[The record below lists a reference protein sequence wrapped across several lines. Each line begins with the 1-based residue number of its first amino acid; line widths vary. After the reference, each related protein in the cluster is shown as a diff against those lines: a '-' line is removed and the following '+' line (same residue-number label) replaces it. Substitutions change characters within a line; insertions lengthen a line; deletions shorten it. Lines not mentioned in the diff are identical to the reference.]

1 MNLSWGKSME
11 RRWLRRMLGL
21 FAIIIIIFLLAFVV
35 GGYFI
40 YDSLTRIP
48 PRCEGAAMN
57 DKRENSPAAFFAR
70 YAETDLIVDD
80 TPYRMATY
88 QDVAFSARGDNL
100 TIRGWFIPSESPS
113 ENVVI
118 VVHGLRVCRR
128 DPTVL
133 LPAGMLHRNG
143 FNVLMIDLR
152 NHGDSDIQDGRTSA
166 GNREY
171 RDILGAF
178 DYLVAQG
185 YAPEHIGLVG
195 ISLGGGAAVIAFGE
209 EPQLAALWVDSTFSD
224 IRLAV
229 EGELSRNGY
238 PTILANAA
246 GLVSQF
252 TGVNLLERSP
262 LQAMANNANRPVFIA
277 HSRGDLRL
285 SYTFGESLYA
295 AAGENAELWLVD
307 SLDHVEAIY
316 RLPEEYEMRLVGFFG
331 VLK

>member
-1 MNLSWGKSME
+1 MN
-11 RRWLRRMLGL
+11 RRWVRLMIWILVIIVLIALLGGMG
-21 FAIIIIIFLLAFVV
+21 IS
-35 GGYFI
+35 YYI
-40 YDSLTRIP
+40 YDTLTRIP
-48 PRCEGAAMN
+48 PRCEGVAMN
-57 DKRENSPAAFFAR
+57 DKRENTPASFFAR

-80 TPYRMATY
+80 MPYRMPIY
-88 QDVAFSARGDNL
+88 QDVEFSARGDDL
-100 TIRGWFIPSESPS
+100 TIRGWFIPSETSS

-143 FNVLMIDLR
+143 FNVLLIDLR
-152 NHGDSDIQDGRTSA
+152 NHGDSEIQDGRTSA

-185 YAPEHIGLVG
+185 YQAEHIGLVG

-209 EPQLAALWVDSTFSD
+209 EQQLAALWVDSTFSD
-224 IRLAV
+224 IRLAT
-229 EGELSRNGY
+229 ESELARNNY
-238 PTILANAA
+238 PTILANMA

-262 LQAMANNANRPVFIA
+262 LQAMANNGNRPVFIA
-277 HSRGDLRL
+277 HSRGDTRL
-285 SYTFGESLYA
+285 SYTFAESLYS
-295 AAGENAELWLVD
+295 AAGDNAELWMVD
-307 SLDHVEAIY
+307 ELDHVEAIY
-316 RLPEEYEMRLVGFFG
+316 RIPEEYEQRLVGFFG
-331 VLK
+331 EALR

>member
-1 MNLSWGKSME
+1 MNK
-11 RRWLRRMLGL
+11 RWLRHTMSIVALIL
-21 FAIIIIIFLLAFVV
+21 VIIFLAFLA

-40 YDSLTRIP
+40 YDSLTQIP
-48 PRCEGAAMN
+48 PRCEGQAMK

-80 TPYRMATY
+80 TPYRMPDY
-88 QDVAFSARGDNL
+88 QDVSFSARGDEI
-100 TIRGWFIPSESPS
+100 TIRGWFIPSDTASD
-113 ENVVI
+113 NVVI

-178 DYLVAQG
+178 DWLVAQG
-185 YAPEHIGLVG
+185 YSPEHIGLVG

-246 GLVSQF
+246 GLISQL

-285 SYTFGESLYA
+285 SYSFGESLYA
-295 AAGENAELWLVD
+295 AAGNNAELWLVD
-307 SLDHVEAIY
+307 GLDHVEAIY
-316 RLPEEYEMRLVGFFG
+316 RIPEEYEARLLGFFG
-331 VLK
+331 EALR

>member
-1 MNLSWGKSME
+1 
-11 RRWLRRMLGL
+11 
-21 FAIIIIIFLLAFVV
+21 VV
-35 GGYFI
+35 VVVMGAGYYI
-40 YDSLTRIP
+40 YDSLTQIP

-57 DKRENSPAAFFAR
+57 DKRENTPAAFFAR

-80 TPYRMATY
+80 TPYRMPNY
-88 QDVAFSARGDNL
+88 EDVEFSARGDDL
-100 TIRGWFIPSESPS
+100 TIRGWFVPSETPS

-143 FNVLMIDLR
+143 FNVLLLDLR

-178 DYLVAQG
+178 DYLVVQG

-229 EGELSRNGY
+229 ESELARNNY
-238 PTILANAA
+238 PSFLANAA

-252 TGVNLLERSP
+252 TGVNLFERSP
-262 LQAMANNANRPVFIA
+262 LQAMANSGNRPVFIA

-285 SYTFGESLYA
+285 SYTFAESLYA
-295 AAGENAELWLVD
+295 AAGENVELWLVD
-307 SLDHVEAIY
+307 NFDHVEAIY
-316 RLPEEYEMRLVGFFG
+316 RIPEEYEQRLAGFFG
-331 VLK
+331 QALR